1 MGNWHCI
8 TSSCATVHYREY
20 SPPKTRW
27 RYGAE
32 PWKEIEG
39 DDYTIKQE
47 FDTNN
52 RQTYTYQLI
61 ANAYL
66 AQAYQNEPAGTLI
79 EIYDNGSDLGI
90 LNNFSGAYRG
100 QSNNTFI
107 DYDYTYWSNGYCE
120 RRRKSTFLNYK
131 GHQVRLY
138 STNGSDLYIYN
149 IHNIRGKYLGLA
161 SGIRCNFYSKNN
173 YDFIVYK
180 NQHIVYQESRSQPP
194 EVQKIPC
201 QLSTIEKQ
209 IEIRKIPYLDRV
221 EVVDYAYDVRLG
233 LLVDSSNYG
242 FLVAKEP
249 IPSQCLNIYNNSITS
264 TIPTNVANTPENLY
278 LQIAQ
283 ICSAPGCPP
292 PEYQVICDC
301 NNCESC
307 PDGTCAVECEGQIC
321 CYGSN
326 GVSVKSIALENYCGG
341 QS

>member
-8 TSSCATVHYREY
+8 SSSCATVHYREY
-20 SPPKTRW
+20 LGGKIRW
-27 RYGAE
+27 RYGSEA
-32 PWKEIEG
+32 WQEIVG
-39 DDYTIKQE
+39 DDYTIVTKFSDFKGGQCPE
-47 FDTNN
+47 E
-52 RQTYTYQLI
+52 RY
-61 ANAYL
+61 
-66 AQAYQNEPAGTLI
+66 QAYCSIGNQRLVGTQLNGKITSIECYKFPGNFYLNRTYYIRLTNHLGQQSSFSLI
-79 EIYDNGSDLGI
+79 TANYEG
-90 LNNFSGAYRG
+90 NFSKELIPLYKLPGCKDEDLKECTFKVFKNG
-100 QSNNTFI
+100 QVV
-107 DYDYTYWSNGYCE
+107 YTETRAVC
-120 RRRKSTFLNYK
+120 
-131 GHQVRLY
+131 
-138 STNGSDLYIYN
+138 
-149 IHNIRGKYLGLA
+149 
-161 SGIRCNFYSKNN
+161 
-173 YDFIVYK
+173 
-180 NQHIVYQESRSQPP
+180 P

-209 IEIRKIPYLDRV
+209 IEIEKIPYLDRV
-221 EVVDYAYDVRLG
+221 EVVDYAYDVRLS

-242 FLVAKEP
+242 FLVEKKP

-307 PDGTCAVECEGQIC
+307 PDGTCVVECEGQIC
-321 CYGSN
+321 CYGSD

>member
-8 TSSCATVHYREY
+8 PSNCAEVVYQEY
-20 SPPKTRW
+20 ESGKIRW

-32 PWKEIEG
+32 PWQEIAADNYSVEQEKG
-39 DDYTIKQE
+39 KCNVTYLVNGVAARNGVNYCETPNLLDNNWLFNVVGPVYGLKAQFTRQDDRYSCPNYTSIVGK
-47 FDTNN
+47 
-52 RQTYTYQLI
+52 
-61 ANAYL
+61 ANLYLAYL
-66 AQAYQNEPAGTLI
+66 SCGLNPNDTAHSIIYFYEPHTINNVVKITSIVRTDGQP
-79 EIYDNGSDLGI
+79 DNCG
-90 LNNFSGAYRG
+90 NFVF
-100 QSNNTFI
+100 TI
-107 DYDYTYWSNGYCE
+107 T
-120 RRRKSTFLNYK
+120 KK
-131 GHQVRLY
+131 GVV
-138 STNGSDLYIYN
+138 
-149 IHNIRGKYLGLA
+149 
-161 SGIRCNFYSKNN
+161 
-173 YDFIVYK
+173 VYAETRA
-180 NQHIVYQESRSQPP
+180 VSP
-194 EVQKIPC
+194 EVEKIPC
-201 QLSTIEKQ
+201 KLSTTKKQ

-242 FLVAKEP
+242 FLVAKKP